1 MKPENSMT
9 DSETKKIDGAVPMHS
24 SSTSSPY
31 LDRLANVRHRLPAA
45 ARQLKDAAVATVHI
59 FYNGCGDSGQ
69 IETIEYTGADGKSID
84 IAGRVGITESDLLD
98 LFYDLIEV
106 RHAGWENNDGAFGEF
121 DWDLATGSLKHSHSD
136 RFTDYE
142 TTEHDGI

>member
-1 MKPENSMT
+1 MT
-9 DSETKKIDGAVPMHS
+9 DSETKKIDDAVPMHS
-24 SSTSSPY
+24 SSTSSPSLQQYY
-31 LDRLANVRHRLPAA
+31 LDRLANVRNRLPAA

-59 FYNGCGDSGQ
+59 FYDGCGDSGQ
-69 IETIEYTGADGKSID
+69 IETIEYTGANGKAID
-84 IAGRVGITESDLLD
+84 IAGRVAITESELLD

-121 DWDLATGSLKHSHSD
+121 GWDLATGSLKHSHSD

>member
-1 MKPENSMT
+1 MT
-9 DSETKKIDGAVPMHS
+9 DSETKKIDDAVPMHS
-24 SSTSSPY
+24 SSTSSPSLQQYY
-31 LDRLANVRHRLPAA
+31 LDRLANVRNRLLAA

-59 FYNGCGDSGQ
+59 FYDGCGDSGQ

-84 IAGRVGITESDLLD
+84 IADRVAITESELLD

-121 DWDLATGSLKHSHSD
+121 AWDLATGSLKHSHSD